1 MVKEKGELNRK
12 FRERKTKKK
21 RKKRQKTS
29 YAIKNTLRYE
39 GHAIVIGKKI
49 KNERKT
55 ASCYLQIK

>member
-1 MVKEKGELNRK
+1 MTQATRWKGKNNDA
-12 FRERKTKKK
+12 
-21 RKKRQKTS
+21 TS
-29 YAIKNTLRYE
+29 CAIKNTLRYE